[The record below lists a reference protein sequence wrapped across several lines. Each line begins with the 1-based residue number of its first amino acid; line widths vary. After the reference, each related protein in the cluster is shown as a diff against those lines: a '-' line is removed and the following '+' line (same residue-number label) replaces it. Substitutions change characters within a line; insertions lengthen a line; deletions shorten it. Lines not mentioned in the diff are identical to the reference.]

1 VFGSI
6 GSFPGLWR
14 PYLCDIVAEYPRSPF
29 TTQFYL
35 LTQDLPTVLIAPEHL
50 DAATNFVFSTM
61 AEVEEPYVEPA
72 YEEEAAEP
80 EYVAE
85 EEEFVAEGV
94 ATEVKLFGKWAF
106 GDIEVRDISLVVST
120 SNSFLILNKAAWS
133 HHSSSSISSLFMFPG
148 LHCLQ
153 G

>member
-1 VFGSI
+1 
-6 GSFPGLWR
+6 
-14 PYLCDIVAEYPRSPF
+14 
-29 TTQFYL
+29 
-35 LTQDLPTVLIAPEHL
+35 
-50 DAATNFVFSTM
+50 M

-106 GDIEVRDISLVVST
+106 GDIEVRDISLVVSA
-120 SNSFLILNKAAWS
+120 SNSFVVS
-133 HHSSSSISSLFMFPG
+133 QQSSMVSSLVVINIIIVNVSRTILLARVTMPRICPTRLVDTPRNAFARPPAP
-148 LHCLQ
+148 LWSASCVA
-153 G
+153 

>member
-1 VFGSI
+1 
-6 GSFPGLWR
+6 
-14 PYLCDIVAEYPRSPF
+14 
-29 TTQFYL
+29 
-35 LTQDLPTVLIAPEHL
+35 VLIAPEQS
-50 DAATNFVFSTM
+50 DAVTNFVFSTM

-106 GDIEVRDISLVVST
+106 GDIEVRDISLVVSA
-120 SNSFLILNKAAWS
+120 SNSLFVS
-133 HHSSSSISSLFMFPG
+133 QQSSMVSSLVAIINIIIVYVTRTILLARVTMPRICPTRLVDTPRSAFARPPAP
-148 LHCLQ
+148 LWSASCAA
-153 G
+153 